1 MTSRLI
7 ECGRTTILAK
17 PTAGVGNH
25 LSPFILFD
33 YQFFDGY
40 GKGFRLV

>member
-7 ECGRTTILAK
+7 ECGPITILAK
-17 PTAGVGNH
+17 PTAGVRNQ

-33 YQFFDGY
+33 SQFFDGY
-40 GKGFRLV
+40 GKESRLV